1 MAVIDLKRKKLEKKA
16 SARRLNLD
24 LASAPGSASD
34 TINAQTDGAAA
45 TAPIFDA
52 SAHSPSQSL
61 PIEAIETDTT
71 SDDDIPTW
79 ASSQK
84 SDKGNVLSA
93 LGSDYNG
100 LEGSGKKSPE
110 DGNLSPRG
118 HDDDNGDSRYG
129 HSPSLSRTISMG
141 DGGRESATESPIPAL
156 FMAGVGG
163 EAVEFDASA
172 DLSRLWITGKDW
184 HKHSLASP
192 APAGNPKD
200 KSIGSLKS
208 RRPAPPPPN
217 GAGTRLNHKIPI
229 NTHGFTNQSP
239 SGTSRGSS
247 SSIEK
252 KTKFSNH
259 TGSGYEAI

>member
-1 MAVIDLKRKKLEKKA
+1 MSCRAEKTLTKTRNDTDDLEAKLAVIDLKRKKLEKKA

-156 FMAGVGG
+156 FMAGVG
-163 EAVEFDASA
+163 A
-172 DLSRLWITGKDW
+172 RLWSSTLLRT
-184 HKHSLASP
+184 LADF
-192 APAGNPKD
+192 G
-200 KSIGSLKS
+200 LQE
-208 RRPAPPPPN
+208 R
-217 GAGTRLNHKIPI
+217 T
-229 NTHGFTNQSP
+229 
-239 SGTSRGSS
+239 GTS
-247 SSIEK
+247 IPWHHLPPQETL
-252 KTKFSNH
+252 KTRV
-259 TGSGYEAI
+259 